1 MDRLLELEL
10 ESLKDGLLFSARFYN
25 KPVVIFNSA
34 SQCGFTKQF
43 AEFQVLYD
51 EGNIVPIAL
60 PTNDFGGQEPG
71 DNYEILQYC
80 RTKYNVTFPV
90 CKKTN
95 LDHILFKTFGRPD
108 WNFNKY
114 LFNKDHIFIDKFDST
129 TKPKELIDHV

>member
-95 LDHILFKTFGRPD
+95 LDHILFKTF
-108 WNFNKY
+108 
-114 LFNKDHIFIDKFDST
+114 DS
-129 TKPKELIDHV
+129 LCDSS